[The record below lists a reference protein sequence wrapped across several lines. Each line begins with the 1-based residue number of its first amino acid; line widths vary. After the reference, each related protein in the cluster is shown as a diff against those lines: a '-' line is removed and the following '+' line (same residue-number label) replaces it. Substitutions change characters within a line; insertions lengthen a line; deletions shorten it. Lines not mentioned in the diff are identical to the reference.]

1 MLRPYRATCFD
12 LDFSPPLISVQQMKG
27 KLTEMSLNTRRAKPG
42 NRVVLER
49 VEESREENDEPQDWG
64 ENRDGWG
71 KEAKKIAHSLCIIVF
86 EADEWYF

>member
-1 MLRPYRATCFD
+1 MLRPYRAACFD
-12 LDFSPPLISVQQMKG
+12 PDFSPPLISVQQMKG

-49 VEESREENDEPQDWG
+49 VEENREEENDEPQDWRKI
-64 ENRDGWG
+64 EMGWG

-86 EADEWYF
+86 EADE